1 MDRIIEVKVVG
12 NHLIKDNKN
21 AGVRGEANVTQ
32 LRIAFDESWEHYAK
46 KVTFWDA
53 RGLNPVERL
62 LTVDYLEN
70 IVESTLIYLVPI
82 PAEPLAEA
90 GMLTFVI
97 DGYNE
102 GKIQRSLSDRL
113 SVKDAPIPVNPVEPV
128 DPTPS
133 QVEQLQGE
141 IENIKNEIQDVYA
154 AREDAATNA
163 SVASYSAGLAD
174 DYAEKSK
181 QYATDASASATFAIE
196 AVAKAEATIT
206 RYPMITEG
214 YWYVWDAQFQEYIN
228 TGIRA
233 QAGST
238 VYMGDNPPAEA
249 DVWINPDGDP
259 ENYATVAF
267 VEARLLELANKVA
280 PSPASV
286 TLYADRWEQ
295 SENEQRWH
303 QEVVVANATI
313 TEYSKVD
320 LQLSAEQIMIFYE
333 KDLAFV
339 AENDDG
345 KVTVYCIGRVPEND
359 YVIQATVSEVVIN
372 G

>member
-1 MDRIIEVKVVG
+1 MDRIINVKVGG
-12 NHLIKDNKN
+12 NYLSKDNKN

-62 LTVDYLEN
+62 LTIDYLEN

-102 GKIQRSLSDRL
+102 GKVQRSLSDKL
-113 SVKDAPIPVNPVEPV
+113 SVKDAPIPVNPVEPA

-141 IENIKNEIQDVYA
+141 IENIKNDIQDVYTA
-154 AREDAATNA
+154 SKEITDNKNIVIDA
-163 SVASYSAGLAD
+163 VRMAD
-174 DYAEKSK
+174 TYKTDAYHFAYEAKGYANTALEACDHYPRIINDHWYIWNVAEKYYK
-181 QYATDASASATFAIE
+181 
-196 AVAKAEATIT
+196 
-206 RYPMITEG
+206 
-214 YWYVWDAQFQEYIN
+214 N
-228 TGIRA
+228 TGVRA
-233 QAGST
+233 QAGSI
-238 VYMGDNPPAEA
+238 VYMGDNPPADA
-249 DVWINPDGDP
+249 DVWINPEG
-259 ENYATVAF
+259 ETANYATVAY

-286 TLYADRWEQ
+286 TLYKNRWEQ
-295 SENEQRWH
+295 VEDKQKWY
-303 QEVVVANATI
+303 QEVYVENATI
-313 TEYSKVD
+313 TEYSKID
-320 LQLSAEQIMIFYE
+320 LQLSANQIDEFYGT
-333 KDLAFV
+333 AFV
-339 AENDDG
+339 AENDN
-345 KVTVYCIGRVPEND
+345 KTVTVFCFGSIPDRDVT
-359 YVIQATVSEVVIN
+359 IHAKVSEVVVN

>member
-21 AGVRGEANVTQ
+21 AGVRGEANVTR
-32 LRIAFDESWEHYAK
+32 LRITFDESWDSYAK

-53 RGLNPVERL
+53 RGLNPVELTLTTDL
-62 LTVDYLEN
+62 LEDITK
-70 IVESTLIYLVPI
+70 STLIYLVPI

-90 GMLTFVI
+90 GSLTFVI
-97 DGYNE
+97 DGYSD
-102 GKIQRSLSDRL
+102 GKRQRSLSDKL
-113 SVKDAPIPVNPVEPV
+113 SVKDAPMADNAGEPT
-128 DPTPS
+128 DITPT
-133 QVEQLQGE
+133 QAEQLQGE

-154 AREDAATNA
+154 AKADAATNA
-163 SVASYSAGLAD
+163 SAASYSAGLSG
-174 DYAEKSK
+174 DYAEKSQ
-181 QYATDASASATFAIE
+181 QYATDASASAHFALE

-238 VYMGDNPPAEA
+238 VYMGDKPPAEA

-259 ENYATVAF
+259 DNYATVAF

-286 TLYADRWEQ
+286 TLYADRWKQ

-303 QEVVVANATI
+303 QEVEVANATI
-313 TEYSKVD
+313 TEYSKID

-339 AENDDG
+339 TENDG
-345 KVTVYCIGRVPEND
+345 GNVTVYCIGRVPEND